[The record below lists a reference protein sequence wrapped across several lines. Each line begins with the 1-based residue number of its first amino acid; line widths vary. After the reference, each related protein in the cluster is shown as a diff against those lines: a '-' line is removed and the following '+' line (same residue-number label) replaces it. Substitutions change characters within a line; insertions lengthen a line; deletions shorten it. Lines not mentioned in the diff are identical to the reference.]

1 MGLDILKNEEKG
13 MNLIMF
19 IVHAAVPITAFVF
32 VMIFLDGTM
41 ADASVFSMLV
51 FSVLIRI
58 FEKKLGGMAKYLYAC
73 IMPVGGAITMV
84 VGNDGKF
91 GAMTQAYMLALILT
105 IAYYDAS
112 VVKVNAIV
120 TVGVNALAM
129 IIFPGAYLKLHN
141 LPVWIFIMLVF
152 LLQVIAAYVISSRTF
167 GMFKK
172 VAEKDADEE
181 KLLENVRGA
190 FESLQKSSE
199 NIYTSLSSFEEISKE
214 IASSTGEIAESMEI
228 QTKEVEGS
236 HDICNDLA
244 DMIVQS
250 ESRVGETVTTMG
262 GMKEKNDEGIASIS
276 ELSKKFEES
285 IQSNQKAMEEIETL
299 SQKSALIGGIVDSIH
314 QIAQQT
320 NLLALNAAIEA
331 ARAGEA
337 GKGFAVVADEIN
349 ALSAQSTQATQRID
363 EILKDIIA
371 TVEEANQIMKHNNEI
386 VNETHGKLDDTVEI
400 FHNMLESS
408 ENVLTG
414 TNTLEKELQNIV
426 GMKEKLLGSM
436 DKLTEISERSAAST
450 EEINASTQEQL
461 AAVTMIIQAMET
473 VQEGIEHLASVLNA

>member
-1 MGLDILKNEEKG
+1 MELEILKNEEKG

-19 IVHAAVPITAFVF
+19 IVHLAVPITAFTF
-32 VMIFLDGTM
+32 VMLLLNGTV
-41 ADASVFSMLV
+41 ADASVFSMLI
-51 FSVLIRI
+51 FSVLIRV
-58 FEKKLGGMAKYLYAC
+58 FEKQLGGMAKYLYAC

-105 IAYYDAS
+105 IAYFDAS

-120 TVGVNALAM
+120 TIVVNTLAM

-141 LPVWIFIMLVF
+141 LPVWIFILLVY
-152 LLQVIAAYVISSRTF
+152 LLQVIAAYVISARTF

-172 VAEKDADEE
+172 VAEKDAEEE
-181 KLLENVRGA
+181 KLLENVKNA
-190 FESLQKSSE
+190 FEDLQQSSE
-199 NIYTSLSSFEEISKE
+199 SIYSSLDSFEQISKE
-214 IASSTGEIAESMEI
+214 IAASTGEIAESMEN
-228 QTKEVEGS
+228 QTGEVEGS
-236 HDICNDLA
+236 LSICNDLS

-250 ESRVGETVTTMG
+250 EGMVGATVTTMND
-262 GMKEKNDEGIASIS
+262 MKNKNDEGISSIS

-349 ALSAQSTQATQRID
+349 ALSAQSTQATQKID
-363 EILKDIIA
+363 EILKDIIG
-371 TVEEANQIMKHNNEI
+371 TVEEANSIMKHNNEI

-400 FHNMLESS
+400 FHTMLESS
-408 ENVLTG
+408 ENVITG
-414 TNTLEKELQNIV
+414 THTLEEELSNIV
-426 GMKEKLLGSM
+426 DMKENLLKSM
-436 DKLTEISERSAAST
+436 DKLTEITEKSAAST

-461 AAVTMIIQAMET
+461 AAVTLIIQSMET
-473 VQEGIEHLASVLNA
+473 VQSGIERLATILNA